1 MVNST
6 ALITDKQ
13 DQTLNYNWR
22 KLILLLLFAPLVSF
36 AQENFKTE
44 ITIQPNEKWWGAFVG
59 LGQDMPFGNLDLQ
72 DLSIQNYNNQN
83 APLLIS
89 SNGRYI
95 WSDAP
100 FKFSVHGNKIN
111 VISKAEALKTT
122 QAGKTLRD
130 AFLSASK
137 LHFPTTG
144 EMPQPLFFSMPQY
157 NTWIELMY
165 NQNQQDILKY
175 ANDAK
180 NNGFPEGVFMI
191 DDNWQKYYGNFDFK
205 PEKFA
210 DPKAMISQLHQMG
223 FKIML
228 WICPFVS
235 ADSPEYRDL
244 EKKGYLIKAKG
255 TKSPAMIYWWN
266 GVSASYDL
274 TNPEAVKYLKSQ
286 LHQLQ
291 ERYGVD
297 GFKFDAGDMNYF
309 NGSYSLFE
317 ENATAVDL
325 CQKWAEIGLDFPYN
339 EFRASWKMGGK
350 GLVQR
355 LGDKDYSWEA
365 LQSLIPQAATAGLLG
380 YSYVCPDMIG
390 GGSYTTFLDIDP
402 KKFDQEL
409 IIRSAQVHA
418 MMPMMQFSVAPWRVL
433 NAENLK
439 TTSAIAR
446 FHQKMGN
453 YILQV
458 AQQTAK
464 TGEPM
469 LRNMEYSFP
478 HQGLA
483 ECKDQFMLGDK
494 YMVAPMVV
502 KGNSRTVMLPK
513 GLWKDDQGKIL
524 KGARSIKIQVPL
536 DRLPYYEKIN

>member
-1 MVNST
+1 MRN
-6 ALITDKQ
+6 LIF
-13 DQTLNYNWR
+13 
-22 KLILLLLFAPLVSF
+22 ILLFAPLLAFSQGKF
-36 AQENFKTE
+36 STE

-59 LGQDMPFGNLDLQ
+59 LGQEMPFQNIALQ
-72 DLSIQNYNNQN
+72 DLAIQNYNNQN

-89 SNGRYI
+89 SNGRYV

-100 FKFSVHGNKIN
+100 FKFSIQGNKLTILSDLEKPN
-111 VISKAEALKTT
+111 LVQS
-122 QAGKTLRD
+122 GKTLRD
-130 AFLSASK
+130 AFLNASK
-137 LHFPTTG
+137 SHFPTTSK
-144 EMPQPLFFSMPQY
+144 MPQPLFFSMPQY

-165 NQNQQDILKY
+165 NQNQQAILKY
-175 ANDAK
+175 ADDAK
-180 NNGFPEGVFMI
+180 KHGFPEGVFMI

-205 PEKFA
+205 PDKFA
-210 DPKAMISQLHQMG
+210 DPKAMITQLHQMG

-244 EKKGYLIKAKG
+244 EKKGFLIMAKG
-255 TKSPAMIYWWN
+255 KKAPAMINWWN

-274 TNPEAVKYLKSQ
+274 TNPEAVKHFKSQ
-286 LHQLQ
+286 LHTLQ
-291 ERYGVD
+291 EKYGVD

-309 NGSYSLFE
+309 SGSYDLFE
-317 ENATAVDL
+317 QNATAVDL
-325 CQKWAEIGLDFPYN
+325 CKKWSEIGLDFPYN
-339 EFRASWKMGGK
+339 EFRASWKMGGTE
-350 GLVQR
+350 LVQR

-380 YSYVCPDMIG
+380 YSYICPDMIG
-390 GGSYTTFLDIDP
+390 GGSFATFLDIDAAN
-402 KKFDQEL
+402 FDQEL

-418 MMPMMQFSVAPWRVL
+418 MMPMMQFSVAPWRIL
-433 NAENLK
+433 NANNLK
-439 TTSAIAR
+439 ITREIAR
-446 FHQKMGN
+446 FHQKMGD

-478 HQGLA
+478 QQGLA

-494 YMVAPMVV
+494 YLVAPMVV
-502 KGNSRTVMLPK
+502 KGNKRSVKLPK
-513 GLWKDDQGKIL
+513 GLWKDDLGKVI
-524 KGARSIKIQVPL
+524 KGGQSINIQVPL
-536 DRLPYYEKIN
+536 DRLPYYERMK